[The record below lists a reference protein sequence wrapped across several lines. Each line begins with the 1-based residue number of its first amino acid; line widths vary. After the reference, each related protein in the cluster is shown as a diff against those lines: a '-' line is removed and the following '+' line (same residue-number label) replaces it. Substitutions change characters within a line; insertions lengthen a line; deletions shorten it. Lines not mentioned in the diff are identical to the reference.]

1 MNRAYLDA
9 IGDAPPARIT
19 VGGVDL
25 ALGAAVEI
33 DCVAFRGDRS
43 EA

>member
-1 MNRAYLDA
+1 MYLSDMATFNEMSEAY
-9 IGDAPPARIT
+9 IEVFGDAPPARIT

-33 DCVAFRGDRS
+33 D
-43 EA
+43 